1 MKNPKQH
8 GSALIISLIMLVIL
22 MLLGVMAMNAAD
34 TSYRLAGN
42 VQFQAQALNAA
53 EQQLVNLENGFQN
66 GTYNATTLP
75 AGASLKSSA
84 TVMIGDNY
92 VMGIPQVIACN
103 KVDTYAIQG
112 AGTGGRGAT
121 RTVESYYSVLSSC

>member
-1 MKNPKQH
+1 MRNPKQR

-22 MLLGVMAMNAAD
+22 MLLGVMAMNTAD

-53 EQQLVNLENGFQN
+53 EQQLVNLENGFKN
-66 GTYNATTLP
+66 GTYNATNLP
-75 AGASLKSSA
+75 SGTSFRSSE

-92 VMGIPQVIACN
+92 VMGLPQTIACN

-112 AGTGGRGAT
+112 VGTGGRGAT
-121 RTVESYYSVLSSC
+121 RTVESYFSVLSSC